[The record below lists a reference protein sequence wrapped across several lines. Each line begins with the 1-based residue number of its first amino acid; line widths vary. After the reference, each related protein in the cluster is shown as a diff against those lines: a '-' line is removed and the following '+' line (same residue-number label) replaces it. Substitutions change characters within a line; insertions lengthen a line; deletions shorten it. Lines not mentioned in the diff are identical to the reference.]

1 MNVIGL
7 YGAIGWNVLISDNPK
22 LLSQLLAE
30 RGLNKILWECGPD
43 LATSA
48 IKNGCIQETIAF
60 IAPKILGGDSSM
72 TPFADFN
79 FEDMSEVKNLNNSK
93 LQILNSDICIKNYL

>member
-1 MNVIGL
+1 MDELAKVP
-7 YGAIGWNVLISDNPK
+7 SDNPK

-30 RGLNKILWECGPD
+30 RGLNKILWECGPN

-48 IKNGCIQETIAF
+48 IKNGCVQETIAF
-60 IAPKILGGDSSM
+60 IAPKILGGVSAM

-79 FEDMSEVKNLNNSK
+79 FEEMEEVKLFNKGSF
-93 LQILNSDICIKNYL
+93 QILHNDICIKNIL